1 MELSD
6 VKGQLDHDILQTR
19 ELEEKLGVQRQMEVS

>member
-6 VKGQLDHDILQTR
+6 VKGQLDRDILQTR